1 MYTHKSVRL
10 QSIFL
15 FVTAVAFSI
24 ATTRTLPAQAASLAV
39 NTTTDELNS
48 DGDCSLREAIQAVRT
63 QATVDACP
71 AGDGN
76 DTISLPAGTYT
87 LSRSGGDENDNS
99 TGDLDI
105 SFGMSGGSLTIQ
117 GAGVTTTIID
127 GGGIDRAL
135 HLISS
140 NGTLI
145 LHDLTVRNGQLTDK
159 AGAGILSWGALN
171 LHNVVI
177 ENNIVNGTT
186 ADAVGG
192 GFCIGCGLGTGSGLL
207 ENVVIRNNQAA
218 RGGGIFSNR
227 PLTITASSIISN
239 TALAGGGIE
248 NYGALVLTN
257 STISSNTAT
266 DNAGG
271 IRHNANSLSVL
282 NSTISHNVRGGVIAN
297 STTTLTNTILAEN
310 AVGEWGNCSGT
321 ITSQGHNLSSDN
333 SCTASFTAPGDR
345 NNTDPLLGPL
355 QNNGGPTPTRAL
367 LSGSPA
373 INAGT
378 IVGCPATDQR
388 GVPRPQGGTCDIGAF
403 EMIFVYLYL
412 PLVLR

>member
-1 MYTHKSVRL
+1 MRS
-10 QSIFL
+10 
-15 FVTAVAFSI
+15 SI

-145 LHDLTVRNGQLTDK
+145 LHDLTVRNGQL
-159 AGAGILSWGALN
+159 
-171 LHNVVI
+171 
-177 ENNIVNGTT
+177 
-186 ADAVGG
+186 
-192 GFCIGCGLGTGSGLL
+192 
-207 ENVVIRNNQAA
+207 
-218 RGGGIFSNR
+218 
-227 PLTITASSIISN
+227 
-239 TALAGGGIE
+239 
-248 NYGALVLTN
+248 
-257 STISSNTAT
+257 
-266 DNAGG
+266 
-271 IRHNANSLSVL
+271 SVL

-297 STTTLTNTILAEN
+297 STTTLTNMILAEN
-310 AVGEWGNCSGT
+310 AVGGWGNCSGT